1 MSKCKECGCE
11 LAEGVKFCGEC
22 GAKVTIAYQCPKCGC
37 ELSMDAKFCG
47 ECGHRLQQ
55 QGQVKADGNRE
66 KVNSTGKKEGIDWD
80 SAVTMADGA
89 MPLTDEQVEAVA
101 FSLNSLSFGAD
112 PDRVVLQDG
121 AAFKDKMREFKRA
134 FAQRIGGVEG
144 NEEMLGLL
152 NEPIGFVDFGTN
164 GLGSRGTLFA
174 RRGIFYITKEYPKL
188 VEGVPV
194 GGYVPWKVFYKF
206 GKPRNEKC
214 YCLVDWKE
222 VAASEDVD
230 DDFKQ
235 NMDKDD
241 ENLVAKFFYIN
252 TGLSQKNV
260 EAFMDE
266 LKAGLVGEEAI
277 PADVELEED
286 FEEE

>member
-1 MSKCKECGCE
+1 MRKCKECGCE
-11 LAEGVKFCGEC
+11 LAEGAKFCGEC
-22 GAKVTIAYQCPKCGC
+22 GAKVTIAYKCPKCGC
-37 ELSMDAKFCG
+37 ELSMNAKFCV
-47 ECGHRLQQ
+47 ECGHRLHQ
-55 QGQVKADGNRE
+55 QGQEKADSNRE
-66 KVNSTGKKEGIDWD
+66 MTNSTGKKEGIDWD
-80 SAVTMADGA
+80 SAVTMADGV

-112 PDRVVLQDG
+112 PDRVVLQDSD
-121 AAFKDKMREFKRA
+121 AFKDKMREFKRA
-134 FAQRIGGVEG
+134 FAQRIGGADG
-144 NEEMLGLL
+144 NEEILVPLD
-152 NEPIGFVDFGTN
+152 EPIGFVDFGIN

-174 RRGIFYITKEYPKL
+174 RRGIFYVTKVYPKL
-188 VEGVPV
+188 VDGTPV
-194 GGYVPWKVFYKF
+194 GGFVPWKVFYKF
-206 GKPRNEKC
+206 GKPCDEKS
-214 YCLVDWKE
+214 YCLVDWKD

-230 DDFKQ
+230 DDVKQ

-266 LKAGLVGEEAI
+266 LKAGLVGEEPI
-277 PADVELEED
+277 PADIELEED